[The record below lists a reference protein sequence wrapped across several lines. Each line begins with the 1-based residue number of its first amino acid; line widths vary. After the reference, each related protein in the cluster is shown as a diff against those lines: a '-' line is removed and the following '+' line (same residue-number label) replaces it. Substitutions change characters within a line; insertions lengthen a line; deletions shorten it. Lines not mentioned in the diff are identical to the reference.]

1 MQHGYSSLPAGEIS
15 AAHSRPPAPLTA
27 RWAVWL
33 STGLGAG
40 YLPVMPGTYGS
51 AEGVLLYLGLAWVLR
66 GAPQGFWILAA
77 AMLLLTVVSLWI
89 IARALPHFTS
99 DDPSAI
105 VLDEVAGQGLTL
117 LGLAFAHRDMS
128 WSWLSIAAGFVL
140 FRAFD
145 ALKPYPI
152 WKLGHWKGALGV
164 LADDV
169 GAAIAA
175 GLTLYGLGR
184 LGWL

>member
-1 MQHGYSSLPAGEIS
+1 MENR
-15 AAHSRPPAPLTA
+15 HSPPPSRTVTSPAPSPARPLTS
-27 RWAVWL
+27 RWPVWF
-33 STGLGAG
+33 STGFGVG

-51 AEGVLLYLGLAWVLR
+51 AEGVLLYLGLAWGLR
-66 GAPQGFWILAA
+66 SNPHGLWILCLAL
-77 AMLLLTVVSLWI
+77 LLLTALSWWL

-105 VLDEVAGQGLTL
+105 VIDEVAGQGLTL
-117 LGLAFAHRDMS
+117 LGIALVRTDLS
-128 WSWLSIAAGFVL
+128 WSWLSVAVGFIL

-169 GAAIAA
+169 GAAIVA
-175 GLTLYGLGR
+175 GLALYGLGR

>member
-1 MQHGYSSLPAGEIS
+1 MEEPLLS
-15 AAHSRPPAPLTA
+15 AQEVSRLRSPQPAPSA
-27 RWAVWL
+27 SSWAVKL
-33 STGLGAG
+33 STGFGAG

-51 AEGVLLYLGLAWVLR
+51 AEGVLLYLGLTRLLH
-66 GAPQGFWILAA
+66 GTPHGLWILCAA
-77 AMLLLTVVSLWI
+77 LLLLTGLSWWI
-89 IARALPHFTS
+89 IARALPHFSS
-99 DDPSAI
+99 DDPPAI

-117 LGLAFAHRDMS
+117 LGIALAHADLS
-128 WSWLSIAAGFVL
+128 WSWLSLAAGFIL

-169 GAAIAA
+169 GAGVAA
-175 GLTLYGLGR
+175 GAVLFGLVR
-184 LGWL
+184 IGWV

>member
-1 MQHGYSSLPAGEIS
+1 MDENPFPLPS
-15 AAHSRPPAPLTA
+15 PDDFPLPPSPPMLRNTP
-27 RWAVWL
+27 WSVWL

-40 YLPVMPGTYGS
+40 YMPVMPGTYGS
-51 AEGVLLYLGLAWVLR
+51 AEGVTLYLVTAWILR
-66 GAPQGFWILAA
+66 GTPHGLWILCS
-77 AMLLLTVVSLWI
+77 AMLLLTLLSWWI

-117 LGLAFAHRDMS
+117 LGIAFAHMAPS
-128 WSWLSIAAGFVL
+128 WSWVSIVVGFVL

-152 WKLGHWKGALGV
+152 WKLGHWKGAWGV

-169 GAAIAA
+169 GAALAA
-175 GLTLYGLGR
+175 GCALYGLVK

>member
-1 MQHGYSSLPAGEIS
+1 
-15 AAHSRPPAPLTA
+15 
-27 RWAVWL
+27 
-33 STGLGAG
+33 
-40 YLPVMPGTYGS
+40 MPGTYGS
-51 AEGVLLYLGLAWVLR
+51 AEGLLLYLGLAWALR
-66 GAPQGFWILAA
+66 GSPHGVWILAA
-77 AMLLLTVVSLWI
+77 AMLLLTALSCWI
-89 IARALPHFTS
+89 IHCALPRFSS
-99 DDPSAI
+99 DDPPAI

-117 LGLAFAHRDMS
+117 LGIALARMDLS

-175 GLTLYGLGR
+175 GMVLYGFGR
-184 LGWL
+184 LGWW